1 MKKLITLLVLV
12 IFVTSPIIAQT
23 KEEKKAAKAE
33 NSLKEYEAMKEL
45 VNSESFM
52 FVADWTT
59 TQKGR
64 RVDLMSNP
72 NFMKIDGKNADIF
85 LPFFGVS
92 QVAGYGAG
100 GGIEFKGEVEKYSVN
115 FDDKKQKVVVKFKG
129 KNDKSENFAF
139 TMDIFGSGSTSV
151 NVNSNHRNNARY
163 NGKTKEL
170 EKIVKDE

>member
-45 VNSESFM
+45 VNSKSLM

-72 NFMKIDGKNADIF
+72 NFIKIDNKNADIF

-92 QVAGYGAG
+92 QIAAYGAG
-100 GGIEFKGEVEKYSVN
+100 GGIEFKGEVENYNVK
-115 FDDKKQKVVVKFKG
+115 FDDKKQKATVKFKG
-129 KNDKSENFAF
+129 KNDKSENFDF
-139 TMDIFGSGSTSV
+139 TIQIFGGGSTSV

-163 NGKTKEL
+163 NGKTTIL
-170 EKIVKDE
+170 EKEIKDE